1 MCPNTGAVHWV
12 KSINLGC
19 MVSLPIRL
27 LLRVHV
33 GMTRALQETGRVLL

>member
-1 MCPNTGAVHWV
+1 MCPNAGAVHWV
-12 KSINLGC
+12 KSINLGS

-33 GMTRALQETGRVLL
+33 GMTRLEEQRCF